1 VCTGHYARLT
11 HVDGAAVLRRAI
23 DSGKDQSYV
32 LSVLDADQLAHAM
45 FPIGDTPKPEIR
57 AEAARRGLAVSAKP
71 DSHDICFIPTGDTA
85 GWLDERLGTRPG
97 SVVDALTGAVLGE
110 HSGVHHF
117 TVGQRRGIGVGAP
130 AADGRPRYVLGI
142 EPVSGTVRVG
152 PAEELDVHEIVG
164 ERPVWSSGRA
174 PRGPLECVA
183 QVRAHGGLADAV
195 AQLEGPECDVLR
207 VGLRSPLRGVA
218 PGQAVAL
225 YRPDPGGDVVLGSAT
240 IR

>member
-1 VCTGHYARLT
+1 
-11 HVDGAAVLRRAI
+11 
-23 DSGKDQSYV
+23 
-32 LSVLDADQLAHAM
+32 
-45 FPIGDTPKPEIR
+45 
-57 AEAARRGLAVSAKP
+57 
-71 DSHDICFIPTGDTA
+71 
-85 GWLDERLGTRPG
+85 
-97 SVVDALTGAVLGE
+97 
-110 HSGVHHF
+110 
-117 TVGQRRGIGVGAP
+117 
-130 AADGRPRYVLGI
+130 VLGI